1 MTGTSEIGI
10 KELGDLI
17 LNLDRKFDTKF
28 NELDKRIDTKIN
40 ELDKKIDTK
49 FNELDKRIDTKISE
63 LDKKIDTQFNELDKK
78 IDTKFHELDKKIDTQ
93 FHELDKRIIEIG
105 KQIDIQSAKIEGT
118 NQRIDDFKEQLNKQD
133 NRLWAFIGVLFTASL
148 GGISAFLVRYL
159 FLH

>member
-1 MTGTSEIGI
+1 MTVTSETGL

-28 NELDKRIDTKIN
+28 NELDKRIDTKFN
-40 ELDKKIDTK
+40 ELDKKVDTK
-49 FNELDKRIDTKISE
+49 FSELDKKVDIKISE
-63 LDKKIDTQFNELDKK
+63 LDKR

-93 FHELDKRIIEIG
+93 FHELDKRIIEVG
-105 KQIDIQSAKIEGT
+105 KQIDIQSTKIEGT

-133 NRLWAFIGVLFTASL
+133 NRLWGFIGVLFTASL